1 MMKLELLS
9 SQILLA
15 IGIVILLS
23 QVESIYAARRP
34 PLATTT
40 PRPRTG
46 RATVATNGITTAGLP
61 TIGTVGEP
69 SQGTTTPQPPAETA
83 MVTTNRIKPTDHT
96 TGSPTIIGT
105 VEQPSPA
112 TATSRSPA
120 GTAEIITDAVTTP
133 NEEVNVTGT
142 TESPMTI
149 TPVEINNT
157 NAATSDSEGANIMNT
172 TPTISTEV
180 TPFETNSTNAATS
193 DEGDNIMSTTTP
205 FEANSTESDDLNITT
220 TARSPAVTA
229 ETTPEEI
236 NSTVTDVT
244 ATDEFVKASTDTPT
258 IISSDEVRE
267 ITTLSDTTSESQ
279 GSTPIQPVL
288 TGITFTG
295 LIIAITLAGATLLI
309 ICVIASVTIVV
320 RIRRQKIQDRR
331 EINERDFVT
340 VYNYVPR
347 SEFNITR
354 NAAYRTGQHGYSSSP
369 SIRGGAVLTR
379 TNRPKP
385 LLPPR
390 RYARL
395 NNQQME
401 VSIDSQGYVRLPRP
415 FV

>member
-40 PRPRTG
+40 SRPRTG
-46 RATVATNGITTAGLP
+46 RTTVATNGITTAGLP

-120 GTAEIITDAVTTP
+120 GTAEIITDAVTAP

-157 NAATSDSEGANIMNT
+157 NAATSDSEGANITNT

-205 FEANSTESDDLNITT
+205 YEANSTESDDLNITT

-258 IISSDEVRE
+258 IISSDEVTE

-288 TGITFTG
+288 MGVTFTG

-347 SEFNITR
+347 SEFDITR
-354 NAAYRTGQHGYSSSP
+354 KAAYRTGQHGYSSRP
-369 SIRGGAVLTR
+369 GIRGGAVLTR